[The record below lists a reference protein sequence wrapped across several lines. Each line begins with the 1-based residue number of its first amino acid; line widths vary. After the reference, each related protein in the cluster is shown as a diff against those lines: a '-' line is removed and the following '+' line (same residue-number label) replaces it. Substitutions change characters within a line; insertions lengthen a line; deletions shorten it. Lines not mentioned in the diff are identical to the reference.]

1 MSDKFADAS
10 VNTLASANLSL
21 IVHRSSLSSLPTFPF
36 PAGLW
41 AYNGMYM
48 KAGMTVIM
56 GLVLS
61 CGALVGLAQP
71 GTVPGVQL
79 AEPPARVVQP
89 AQQPATDAQG
99 LPITDSTKRAMMRRR
114 YLALDVTGLMGRFR
128 RYRIFPGELI
138 SFKNKTEKT
147 HYRSPLTAVND
158 TSFTIAFQNE
168 LYEQPQALSF
178 AVADVRRV
186 YFNRRI
192 PFVSQAAY
200 ILPVAAVVYLVAD
213 FVNGRD
219 DNNKFAVH
227 LDHRN
232 LVPAGFLALG
242 GGICYAFSHR
252 SYTVGDR
259 HKLKILWTR

>member
-1 MSDKFADAS
+1 M
-10 VNTLASANLSL
+10 L
-21 IVHRSSLSSLPTFPF
+21 
-36 PAGLW
+36 GW
-41 AYNGMYM
+41 
-48 KAGMTVIM
+48 
-56 GLVLS
+56 VLS

-79 AEPPARVVQP
+79 AEPPNRIGDQP
-89 AQQPATDAQG
+89 AQQRPVTDAQG
-99 LPITDSTKRAMMRRR
+99 LPITDSTKRAMMKRR
-114 YLALDVTGLMGRFR
+114 YLTLDVTGLMGRFR

-138 SFKNKTEKT
+138 SFKNRTDKT

-219 DNNKFAVH
+219 DNNKFAVR

-252 SYTVGDR
+252 SYAVGER
-259 HKLKILWTR
+259 NKLKILWTR